1 MSQIY
6 NNSVALPEQ
15 FTQNEQ
21 APLQDAIGG
30 DDQAFGDMLSSDGLE
45 AGSLGDLVMKQFATQ
60 TNSIQQA
67 KVEANKA
74 IKAAVEKPSMERILE
89 SANKTNLYNEQA
101 LVMTKV
107 ITKGTQAIDQL
118 TKLQ

>member
-6 NNSVALPEQ
+6 SIGNSPEFVQ
-15 FTQNEQ
+15 TEQ
-21 APLQDAIGG
+21 APLQDSIGG
-30 DDQAFGDMLSSDGLE
+30 DESFGDLLASDGLE
-45 AGSLGDLVMKQFATQ
+45 AGSLGDLVMQQFATQ
-60 TNSIQQA
+60 TNGIQQA

>member
-1 MSQIY
+1 MTQVY
-6 NNSVALPEQ
+6 NIGSASE
-15 FTQNEQ
+15 FTQTEQ
-21 APLQDAIGG
+21 APLQDSIGG
-30 DDQAFGDMLSSDGLE
+30 DAESFNDLLSSDGLE

-60 TNSIQQA
+60 TNSIQQS